1 MPQVTGS
8 FDSAGN
14 PVIKISVYGAIE
26 QAKREFEAIL
36 DTGFTGFLS
45 MPLLQAF
52 PLALI
57 LYGTTSVKLADGT
70 SHHRLTALG
79 TLSLGNERQAGVII
93 LEPSSTE
100 FLLGM
105 DFLRRF
111 KKALVVSQR
120 SVVLVDEDDLNGVL

>member
-14 PVIKISVYGAIE
+14 PVIKIFVHGAVE
-26 QAKREFEAIL
+26 QANRDFEAIL

-45 MPLLQAF
+45 MPLVQAF

-57 LYGTTSVKLADGT
+57 LYGTTSVTLADGT

-79 TLSLGNERQAGVII
+79 TVSMGNERQPGVII

-100 FLLGM
+100 FLLRM

-120 SVVLVDEDDLNGVL
+120 SVVLVDEDALKGIL